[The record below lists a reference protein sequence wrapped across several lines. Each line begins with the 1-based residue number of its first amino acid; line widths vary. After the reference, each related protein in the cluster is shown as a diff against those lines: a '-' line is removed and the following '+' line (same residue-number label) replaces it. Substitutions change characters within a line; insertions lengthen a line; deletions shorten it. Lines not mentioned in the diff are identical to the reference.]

1 MSISGDLF
9 IGSERV
15 SSPRTFRASNPATG
29 ATLEPGF
36 SIADTAAV
44 SRACELAWTAFD
56 RFREAGSE
64 ARARL
69 LEAIAEQILALGDEL
84 LERAHQESG
93 LPLARLTG
101 ERGRTIGQLRL
112 FAAELRLGGWLGVR
126 VDPAL
131 PARTPLPRSDLRQYK
146 IPLGPVA
153 VFGASNFPLAFS
165 VAGGDTAAALA
176 AGCPVIVKG
185 HPAHPGTS
193 ELVARAIV
201 AAVAACQMPPGV
213 FSLLNGESYELGT
226 ALVAHPRVKAV
237 GFTGSRGGGLA
248 LLKIANARLEPIPVY
263 TEMSS
268 VNPVLLLPGVLAAR
282 AEALGK
288 EFVTSLNLGV
298 GQFCTN
304 PGVLVA
310 LDSPDLERFVASAG
324 AALATV
330 APGVMLTAG
339 IHGAYEKGVARLGQ
353 SAQVSLLARGGESK
367 GKNCA
372 QGAFFSVTAS
382 DVLQHTELLEEVF
395 GPASVLIRCQNE
407 TQLAGVLEHLEGQ
420 LTATLHLTQQDEAVA
435 ARLLPILERKAGRII
450 ANGWPT
456 GVEVAHA
463 MVHGGPFPATSD
475 GRSTSVGTLAIER
488 FLRPVCYQDFPD
500 SLLPAPLRRE
510 EVPTRP
516 HRLDGVYQLAGTK
529 FDSLLAP
536 QK

>member
-15 SSPRTFRASNPATG
+15 RSSQTFPAANPATG
-29 ATLEPGF
+29 VTLEPGF
-36 SIADTAAV
+36 SIADEAAV
-44 SRACELAWTAFD
+44 NRACELAWAAFD
-56 RFREAGSE
+56 GFRGLDCET
-64 ARARL
+64 RARF
-69 LEAIAEQILALGDEL
+69 LEVIGEQILALGDEL
-84 LERAHQESG
+84 LERAHQETG

-101 ERGRTIGQLRL
+101 ERGRTVGQLRL
-112 FAAELRLGGWLGVR
+112 FATELRLGGWLGIR

-131 PARTPLPRSDLRQYK
+131 PARTPLPRSDLRQRK

-201 AAVAACQMPPGV
+201 AAAAACEMPSGV
-213 FSLLNGESYELGT
+213 FSLLNGDSHALGT

-248 LLKIANARLEPIPVY
+248 LMKIANARPEPIPVY

-268 VNPVLLLPGVLAAR
+268 VNPVLLLPDALATR

-288 EFVTSLNLGV
+288 EFVASLNLGV

-304 PGVLVA
+304 PGILLA
-310 LDSPDLERFVASAG
+310 IEGPDLERFVASAG
-324 AALATV
+324 TALAAV

-339 IHGAYEKGVARLGQ
+339 IHGAYEKGVARLRQ
-353 SAQVSLLARGGESK
+353 HSQVNLLARGSESP

-372 QGAFFSVTAS
+372 QGAFFSVTAPDVLKTS
-382 DVLQHTELLEEVF
+382 DVLEEVF
-395 GPASVLIRCQNE
+395 GPSSVLIRCQDE
-407 TQLAGVLEHLEGQ
+407 SQLSKVLEHLEGQ
-420 LTATLHLTQQDEAVA
+420 LTATLHMTAQDEPLA
-435 ARLLPILERKAGRII
+435 ARLLPILERKAGRLI

-500 SLLPAPLRRE
+500 SLLPVSLRRA

-516 HRLDGVYQLAGTK
+516 HRMDGIYQVG
-529 FDSLLAP
+529 AP
-536 QK
+536 KT

>member
-1 MSISGDLF
+1 MTISGDLF
-9 IGSERV
+9 IGGERV
-15 SSPRTFRASNPATG
+15 RSAKTFRAVNPATG

-36 SIADTAAV
+36 SSADV
-44 SRACELAWTAFD
+44 EVVNRACELAAGAFD
-56 RFREAGSE
+56 RFREMGIE
-64 ARARL
+64 ARARF
-69 LEAIAEQILALGDEL
+69 LEAIGEQILALGDEL
-84 LERAHQESG
+84 LERAHQETG

-101 ERGRTIGQLRL
+101 ERGRTVGQLRL
-112 FAAELRLGGWLGVR
+112 FATELRLGGWLGIR

-131 PARTPLPRSDLRQYK
+131 PERTPLPRSDLRQRK

-176 AGCPVIVKG
+176 AGCPVAVKG

-193 ELVARAIV
+193 ELVAQAITA
-201 AAVAACQMPPGV
+201 AAVACQMPAGV

-248 LLKIANARLEPIPVY
+248 LMKVANARPEPIPVY

-268 VNPVLLLPGVLAAR
+268 VNPVVLLPGALAAR

-288 EFVTSLNLGV
+288 EFVASLSLGV

-304 PGVLVA
+304 PGILLA
-310 LDSPDLERFVASAG
+310 LEGPDLERFIATTSTALG
-324 AALATV
+324 AV
-330 APGVMLTAG
+330 APAVMLTAG
-339 IHGAYEKGVARLGQ
+339 IHGAFEKGVSRLRQ
-353 SAQVSLLARGGESK
+353 HAQIDLLARGGESQ
-367 GKNCA
+367 GQNCG
-372 QGAFFSVTAS
+372 QGAFFSVSAPEALRS
-382 DVLQHTELLEEVF
+382 PELLEEVF
-395 GPASVLIRCQNE
+395 GPSSVLIRCQDE
-407 TQLAGVLEHLEGQ
+407 SELAAVLEHLEGQ
-420 LTATLHLTQQDEAVA
+420 LTATLHLTPQDEAIA
-435 ARLLPILERKAGRII
+435 ARLLPILERKAGRLI

-500 SLLPAPLRRE
+500 SLLPQSLRRAQ
-510 EVPTRP
+510 VPTRP
-516 HRLDGVYQLAGTK
+516 HRLDGVYQVP
-529 FDSLLAP
+529 AP
-536 QK
+536 RS